1 MPNIFDGL
9 KRLSHEELI
18 DKIVILESVNIK
30 NFSKPV
36 FQSVGKKI
44 IKTVNFLGDKLGK
57 NPNIKEIEVKNVC
70 DIMREKKQQLNSLSM
85 NTLNE
90 HLVNALINKLKLNNF
105 NMSDDALSAYVIGEA
120 AKLYD
125 LSDNMTTANKADYIY
140 NQLENPSELARI
152 KSSFTSFNPI
162 NGSRKLNREILSYI
176 VYSSILSFGKCF
188 TPENKSLPSYVEGD
202 EELKKNNEDDDFIS
216 FKNYVKELK
225 DNADFYDEKIKELIE
240 DISDQK
246 SKIDGYKASIE
257 NSQFKIAEYRRD
269 KIELQSIIDKKNL
282 EVESAKASVINSDN
296 QHKSNKMED
305 ELDDLYDE
313 LEFTNDEISA
323 LYEKIKDYDTEITNA
338 EDNIRKIESNIEEVK
353 KKYEIAA
360 KEYDSVNYNLI
371 LIEEKRKNNL
381 KEKWSAFKKCQFDDI
396 IFSVLCM
403 LRLCQI
409 YEIERALVELESLN
423 DYTSISIGTISYN
436 KADYEN
442 IKVKISEDGTARIIY
457 KCPANINE
465 KIQVAGI
472 MIE

>member
-1 MPNIFDGL
+1 
-9 KRLSHEELI
+9 
-18 DKIVILESVNIK
+18 
-30 NFSKPV
+30 
-36 FQSVGKKI
+36 
-44 IKTVNFLGDKLGK
+44 
-57 NPNIKEIEVKNVC
+57 
-70 DIMREKKQQLNSLSM
+70 
-85 NTLNE
+85 
-90 HLVNALINKLKLNNF
+90 
-105 NMSDDALSAYVIGEA
+105 MSDDALSAYVIGEA